1 MNSQRIFPL
10 MGIVGIAYVVIF
22 LLEKEGQLG
31 ISLLDKK
38 MHIVEATYGDL
49 FTPAGLLALL
59 FELIQSTNT
68 SNIGITRRIL
78 SVVALIGFL
87 IALVKIPGLSKKMAF
102 CNLTLMSFVELCAG
116 IAIGTIASRRD
127 INIQK

>member
-1 MNSQRIFPL
+1 

-22 LLEKEGQLG
+22 LLEKEGPLG
-31 ISLLDKK
+31 SSLLD
-38 MHIVEATYGDL
+38 MQIDIVDTDATYGDL

-68 SNIGITRRIL
+68 SNIGIVRRLL
-78 SVVALIGFL
+78 SVTVLIGFL
-87 IALVKIPGLSKKMAF
+87 IALVKIPGLSKKMTF
-102 CNLTLMSFVELCAG
+102 CNLTLMSFVEVCAG

-127 INIQK
+127 INIR